1 MRKKDNIKHLK
12 NISNTVRKNVIKML
26 SSAGSGHP
34 GGSLSSTD
42 ILVSLYFS
50 GYLNISRKNYK
61 SQARD
66 VVILSAGHYCPALY
80 AILAEKKFYKKELLD
95 SLRKFGSPLLGHP
108 KFLELPGV
116 ENSGG
121 SLGQGISLACGYAI
135 SAKRFIKKKKKPNVF
150 CIMGDGEQNEGQ
162 VWEAAMFA
170 SHNKLNNLCV
180 IIDVNKIQIDGYT
193 KEILNSE
200 PLNKKYESF
209 NWRVERIDGHNF
221 VQLTNTLKKFINYKG
236 SKPTVIIADTI
247 AGKGLKS
254 IEGLVEAHGK
264 PIFKSDIRKVT

>member
-1 MRKKDNIKHLK
+1 MKKNIKINFLK
-12 NISNTVRKNVIKML
+12 KISQKIRLDVISML
-26 SSAGSGHP
+26 KSAGSGHP

-50 GYLNISRKNYK
+50 NLLNISKNNYK
-61 SQARD
+61 SKKRD

-80 AILAEKKFYKKELLD
+80 AILAHKGLFNKKLLMT
-95 SLRKFGSPLLGHP
+95 LRQFKSPLLGHP
-108 KFLELPGV
+108 KFLELPGI

-135 SAKRFIKKKKKPNVF
+135 SAKRFTKKKRKPNVY

-170 SHNKLNNLCV
+170 AHNGLSNLCV
-180 IIDVNKIQIDGYT
+180 IVDINKIQIDGYT
-193 KEILNSE
+193 KDILDLE
-200 PLNKKYESF
+200 PLEKKYKSF
-209 NWRVERIDGHNF
+209 NWRVSRINGHSHKQLVNSFKNF
-221 VQLTNTLKKFINYKG
+221 KKYTGN
-236 SKPTVIIADTI
+236 KPTVILADTL

-254 IEGLVEAHGK
+254 IEGMVEAHGK
-264 PIFKSDIRKVT
+264 PIEDKHIKELN

>member
-1 MRKKDNIKHLK
+1 M
-12 NISNTVRKNVIKML
+12 
-26 SSAGSGHP
+26 
-34 GGSLSSTD
+34 
-42 ILVSLYFS
+42 
-50 GYLNISRKNYK
+50 
-61 SQARD
+61 
-66 VVILSAGHYCPALY
+66 
-80 AILAEKKFYKKELLD
+80 
-95 SLRKFGSPLLGHP
+95 
-108 KFLELPGV
+108 
-116 ENSGG
+116 
-121 SLGQGISLACGYAI
+121 GQGISLACGYAI
-135 SAKRFIKKKKKPNVF
+135 SAKRFIKKKNKPNVF

-200 PLNKKYESF
+200 PLNKKYDSF

-221 VQLTNTLKKFINYKG
+221 VQLTNALKKFINYKG

>member
-1 MRKKDNIKHLK
+1 
-12 NISNTVRKNVIKML
+12 
-26 SSAGSGHP
+26 
-34 GGSLSSTD
+34 
-42 ILVSLYFS
+42 
-50 GYLNISRKNYK
+50 
-61 SQARD
+61 
-66 VVILSAGHYCPALY
+66 
-80 AILAEKKFYKKELLD
+80 
-95 SLRKFGSPLLGHP
+95 
-108 KFLELPGV
+108 
-116 ENSGG
+116 
-121 SLGQGISLACGYAI
+121 
-135 SAKRFIKKKKKPNVF
+135 
-150 CIMGDGEQNEGQ
+150 MGDGEQNEGQ

-200 PLNKKYESF
+200 PLNKKYDSF

-221 VQLTNTLKKFINYKG
+221 GVQLTNALKKFINYKG